1 MPRSV
6 CGHPNCLALTA
17 VAMVC
22 AAAPVCGQCQLDK
35 FLPHDSAD
43 LDVFGQAIA
52 IDGNHVAIGAPSV
65 SENSNG
71 SAYVFRRVGS
81 IWVQE
86 AVVTASDGAPD
97 DEFGHSVA
105 ICGDFLAVGA
115 RLDDDNGGS
124 SGSAYVFERIGSQW
138 LQIDKLTPSDA
149 ADDDQFGNAIA
160 ISCTPDGVRI
170 AVAARQN
177 GDFGTASGSA
187 YVFRHDGDRWIE
199 EAKLLASDGQAWD
212 LFGFSIAMSGDRV
225 VVGARATSFVGDGLG
240 AAYVY
245 TRDGFKWTEEAILS
259 ASDEDEADFF
269 GYSVSVNG
277 DLIGVGASND
287 EENGSTTGAAYLYRF
302 DGKSWA
308 EEQKLAQS
316 DPTPSA
322 GLGFSIF
329 VQDDTVL
336 VGAWQAE
343 VGDIMFAGAAYLF
356 KYTGVAWQETAKLTS
371 DTPAQ
376 GEQFGRVL
384 ALSGAYAVIGEPF
397 DDDGGDAA
405 GAVYGFGV
413 QGDCD
418 DNGAVDICEIVNNPG
433 LDGDGNGIL
442 DVCEPVGDVDG
453 DGDVD
458 INDFLALL
466 AAWGPCDRPCPP
478 SCAADFDEDCQVGIG
493 DFLLL
498 LANWS

>member
-1 MPRSV
+1 V
-6 CGHPNCLALTA
+6 A
-17 VAMVC
+17 VVAVGV
-22 AAAPVCGQCQLDK
+22 APAPVCGQCQLDK
-35 FLPHDSAD
+35 FLAQDSAN

-52 IDGNHVAIGAPSV
+52 I
-65 SENSNG
+65 
-71 SAYVFRRVGS
+71 
-81 IWVQE
+81 
-86 AVVTASDGAPD
+86 DGAPD

-115 RLDDDNGGS
+115 RLDDDNGQS
-124 SGSAYVFERIGSQW
+124 SGSAYVFQRIGTEW
-138 LQIDKLTPSDA
+138 LQINKLTASDA
-149 ADDDQFGNAIA
+149 AADDQFGNAIA

-177 GDFGTASGSA
+177 GDFGLVSGSA
-187 YVFRHDGDRWIE
+187 YVFRHDVDRWIE
-199 EAKLLASDGQAWD
+199 EDKLLASDGQAWD

-225 VVGARATSFVGDGLG
+225 VVGARASSFVGDGLG

-245 TRDGFKWTEEAILS
+245 TRDGFTWTEEAILS
-259 ASDEDEADFF
+259 ASDEDESDFF

-302 DGKSWA
+302 DGEAWN
-308 EEQKLAQS
+308 EEQKLRQS

-329 VQDDTVL
+329 VEDDTVL

-343 VGDIMFAGAAYLF
+343 AGGMMFAGAAYLF
-356 KYTGVAWQETAKLTS
+356 TYTGVAWQETAKLTS

-384 ALSGAYAVIGEPF
+384 AMSGAYAVIGEPF

-405 GAVYGFGV
+405 GAVYGFAV
-413 QGDCD
+413 LGDCD
-418 DNGAVDICEIVNNPG
+418 DNGAVDVCEITDNPG

-442 DVCEPVGDVDG
+442 DVCETVGDVDG

-466 AAWGPCDRPCPP
+466 AAWGPCDQPCPP
-478 SCAADFDEDCQVGIG
+478 SCAADFDEDCQVGIS
-493 DFLLL
+493 DFLML